1 MFNPAL
7 HAAILNEPLIGLSV
21 VTTLFNAKIYNTTAL
36 IIIMT
41 MMMITDFI
49 VVALSVVATLFGALI
64 LFGYELVWVRV
75 GLGTSWYWVRVDLGT
90 S

>member
-1 MFNPAL
+1 LFNPEL

-64 LFGYELVWVRV
+64 LFGYELT
-75 GLGTSWYWVRVDLGT
+75 LGTSSFGYELVLGT
-90 S
+90 G